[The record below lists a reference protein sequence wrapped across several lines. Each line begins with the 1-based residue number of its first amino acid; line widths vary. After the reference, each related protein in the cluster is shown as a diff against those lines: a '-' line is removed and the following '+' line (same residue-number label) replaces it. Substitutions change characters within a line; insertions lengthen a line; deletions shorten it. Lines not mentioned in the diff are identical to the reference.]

1 MCAASLT
8 PSPAA
13 LRVAK
18 RPEKTVDSPL
28 VPIFL
33 AVIALTAFLHAA
45 VVAGLALALRIAG
58 RKLAEVEQTLAAQI
72 ETQGESLSR
81 VTEAAVRASEK
92 TLAQAERLEAVVT
105 DASAKVESV
114 MSAVSRRIEEAAA
127 RVQDD
132 EEEAAGAGVYEEEA
146 EEFVA
151 PVRSRLSGAAAVIR
165 GVQRA
170 VEVWRDSAP
179 DAARRRDY

>member
-1 MCAASLT
+1 
-8 PSPAA
+8 
-13 LRVAK
+13 
-18 RPEKTVDSPL
+18 VDSPL

-45 VVAGLALALRIAG
+45 VVAGLAFAMRIAG
-58 RKLAEVEQTLAAQI
+58 RKLAEVEETLAAQI

-114 MSAVSRRIEEAAA
+114 MSAVSRRVEEAAA
-127 RVQDD
+127 RVQAGDD
-132 EEEAAGAGVYEEEA
+132 AAGAGVYEEEA
-146 EEFVA
+146 DEFVA
-151 PVRSRLSGAAAVIR
+151 PVRSRLAGAAAVLR

-179 DAARRRDY
+179 DAPRRRDY

>member
-1 MCAASLT
+1 
-8 PSPAA
+8 
-13 LRVAK
+13 
-18 RPEKTVDSPL
+18 VDSPL

-33 AVIALTAFLHAA
+33 AVIALTALLHAA
-45 VVAGLALALRIAG
+45 VAAGLAYAVRMAG
-58 RKLAEVEQTLAAQI
+58 RRLAEIEQTLAAQI
-72 ETQGESLSR
+72 ETRGESLSR

-105 DASAKVESV
+105 DASARVESV
-114 MSAVSRRIEEAAA
+114 MSAVSRRIDEAAA
-127 RVQDD
+127 RVQEDA
-132 EEEAAGAGVYEEEA
+132 EAPGAGVYEEDA

-151 PVRSRLSGAAAVIR
+151 PVRSRLAGATAVLR

-179 DAARRRDY
+179 DTARRRDY

>member
-1 MCAASLT
+1 M
-8 PSPAA
+8 
-13 LRVAK
+13 
-18 RPEKTVDSPL
+18 DSPL

-33 AVIALTAFLHAA
+33 AVIAVTALLHAG
-45 VVAGLALALRIAG
+45 VVAGLAFAIRIAG

-105 DASAKVESV
+105 DASSRVESV

-132 EEEAAGAGVYEEEA
+132 SDPADAVYAEEA

-151 PVRSRLSGAAAVIR
+151 PVRSKLAGATAILR